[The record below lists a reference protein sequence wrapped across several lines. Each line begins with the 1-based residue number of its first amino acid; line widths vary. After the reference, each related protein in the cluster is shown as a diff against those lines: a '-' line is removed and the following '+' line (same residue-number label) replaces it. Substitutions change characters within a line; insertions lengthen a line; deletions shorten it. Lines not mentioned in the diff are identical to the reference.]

1 MKLQVTL
8 FDKNKKFRPLSTL
21 IDIPN
26 MEYVTE
32 HRKEIINKAY
42 QQIASKKYVVSSQ
55 LYDDGYTLVKMREYD
70 QEKIKREN
78 LLNYIYNK
86 RQKEKEKA

>member
-26 MEYVTE
+26 MDYVE
-32 HRKEIINKAY
+32 SHRKEIINKAY

-70 QEKIKREN
+70 QKKIKREN